1 MSVTNHFELMLQRFN
16 PAASGALDAV
26 FQYQVEDEGAY
37 HLIVKESTCTLETG
51 EHAAPTVSLTLSEET
66 LADILAGETDGMQ
79 AFMSGQLKATG
90 DLMLATRLP
99 ELFPI
104 A

>member
-1 MSVTNHFELMLQRFN
+1 MSVNNHFEQMLSRFN
-16 PAASGALDAV
+16 PAAAADLDAV
-26 FQYQVEDEGAY
+26 FQYQIEDAGAY
-37 HLIVKESTCTLETG
+37 HLIIKEGQCVLESG
-51 EHAAPTVSLTLSEET
+51 EHGSPTVSLTLSEET
-66 LADILAGETDGMQ
+66 FAEILSGETDGMQ
-79 AFMSGQLKATG
+79 AFMSGQLKADG